1 MMLEI
6 QWVSAATGGKLDD
19 APIRTAVPGA
29 TLKNFV
35 ALAHSRVKA
44 KAAAEAA
51 KATTRAKVRKVAVKV
66 KAKETARRAVKEV
79 ERREAERVVND
90 HGLVRQAEQ
99 HLLQGTARLQ
109 AGDRLLR
116 TR

>member
-19 APIRTAVPGA
+19 APIRTAVLGA

-51 KATTRAKVRKVAVKV
+51 KAMTRAKVRKATLRA
-66 KAKETARRAVKEV
+66 KARETAKRAVKEV
-79 ERREAERVVND
+79 ERREVKRAVND

-99 HLLQGTARLQ
+99 HLLH
-109 AGDRLLR
+109 
-116 TR
+116 